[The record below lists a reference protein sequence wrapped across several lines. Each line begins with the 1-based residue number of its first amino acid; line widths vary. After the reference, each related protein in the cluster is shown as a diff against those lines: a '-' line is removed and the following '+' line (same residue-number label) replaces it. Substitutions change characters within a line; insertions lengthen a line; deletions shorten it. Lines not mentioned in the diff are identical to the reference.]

1 MAQTL
6 PLVVHEHHEALTPHV
21 DALAAI
27 ADAIGTVPSDE
38 LAERVRAEH
47 AFIVAQL
54 VPHMEQAE
62 LTLYPELER
71 LLQNRHSMAPM
82 RREHELVRKLVLELG
97 EIPVGSGGL
106 AAELRLRRILYR
118 IYASMKVHLAEEE
131 AYLAILERNLSA
143 EESNELARGLR
154 HATAEPIIGP
164 GEDS

>member
-1 MAQTL
+1 MTQTL
-6 PLVVHEHHEALTPHV
+6 PIVVHEHHEALIPHV

-27 ADAIGTVPSDE
+27 ADAIGKMPTDE

-47 AFIVAQL
+47 AFISAQL

-62 LTLYPELER
+62 LTLYPALER

-82 RREHELVRKLVLELG
+82 RREHDLVRELIVELG
-97 EIPVGSGGL
+97 EVPLGSGGF

-143 EESNELARGLR
+143 EETNELARGLQ
-154 HATAEPIIGP
+154 HATAQPILGPVEEP
-164 GEDS
+164 